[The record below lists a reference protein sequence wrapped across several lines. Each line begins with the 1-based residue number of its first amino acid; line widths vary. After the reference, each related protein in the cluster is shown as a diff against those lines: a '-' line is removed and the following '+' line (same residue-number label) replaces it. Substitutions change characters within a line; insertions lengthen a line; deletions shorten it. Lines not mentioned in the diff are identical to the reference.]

1 MNRWLLLVGGAVV
14 LVVLFLLLKPGSD
27 GDPDPGGSPAAT
39 SSPTVEPTETETTAE
54 PTSEPTST
62 PSLDAVEIEVED
74 GKVEGPQRITV
85 AVGDRVSIEVEA
97 DVADEIHV
105 HTYDLMF
112 DTEPGQTVPVQ
123 FKATIP
129 GIFEVELEDSGLLR
143 TSLEV
148 TA

>member
-1 MNRWLLLVGGAVV
+1 LLVGGAVV
-14 LVVLFLLLKPGSD
+14 LVVLFFVFKPGSED
-27 GDPDPGGSPAAT
+27 DPTPNGSPAST
-39 SSPTVEPTETETTAE
+39 MSPSVVPTATETSME

-74 GKVEGPQRITV
+74 GNVEGPQRITV
-85 AVGDRVSIEVEA
+85 ALDDRVSIEIEA
-97 DVADEIHV
+97 DVSDHIHV

-112 DTEPGQTVPVQ
+112 DTQPGEKVLVQ
-123 FKATIP
+123 FRATIP
-129 GIFEVELEDSGLLR
+129 GIFEIELEDSGLLL